1 MRVIMATNRQDE
13 RITNVKRN
21 IDTKVLQSL
30 KQAKIPPDITPLDD
44 LPRELLYVQ
53 TTSQVFY
60 IFNLNLIFQLLKLKL
75 TNNHYLIAECN
86 DVLVGVQHISKLN
99 RKSQTTLAVMGRD
112 SISGSEQYCDMSQ
125 IPDISILDN
134 LTNKKYPLSMYNIQP
149 FYSNEIYIM

>member
-1 MRVIMATNRQDE
+1 MAR
-13 RITNVKRN
+13 RK
-21 IDTKVLQSL
+21 SL
-30 KQAKIPPDITPLDD
+30 EEIYAEVDREAELDCYD
-44 LPRELLYVQ
+44 KED
-53 TTSQVFY
+53 
-60 IFNLNLIFQLLKLKL
+60 LKLKL